1 MKCNIFAEK
10 YLALDNRRKP
20 GLFMRLHS
28 LRCPRCRDEARN
40 MEVIFSRASSAE
52 PDLMPRDLS
61 LSIML
66 TVRREGVPYGRK
78 VSFYN
83 WISAEIIIVLSIVLV
98 QFSDSLTWLKD
109 HYGRDLELPLYLVMG
124 VLITIFSA
132 SLVNSQMKNAL
143 DLKERFAVWLN
154 K

>member
-1 MKCNIFAEK
+1 MRCDTFTEK

-20 GLFMRLHS
+20 GLLMRLHA

-40 MEVIFSRASSAE
+40 LEVIFCRAADAG
-52 PDLMPRDLS
+52 PDLMPRDLAS
-61 LSIML
+61 SIML

-78 VSFYN
+78 VSFFN
-83 WISAEIIIVLSIVLV
+83 WISAEVIIVLSIVLV
-98 QFSDSLTWLKD
+98 QFSDSLPLLKE
-109 HYGRDLELPLYLVMG
+109 HYGRELELPLYLIMG

-143 DLKERFAVWLN
+143 DLKERFFVWLN